1 MKNSEANKSKG
12 KEIRDTII
20 YLVCWIIGFGIF
32 IIGGMYFIARFTEAI
47 PSKKDIRERNIE
59 ILDAARIYKGE
70 EYTYTTLDYL
80 ERRRGIDINAE
91 HFPMGEVVDI
101 KGIEIYDT
109 VLKLYLKN
117 YKYFFPEMV
126 ELHPEIQTMTAED
139 VYNQIRKNK
148 TAEKKQGV
156 PWDKE
161 TAKLSP
167 LDYLKYFSLF
177 KGCQMT
183 NDCLKAYDM
192 YLEETGELLCKNYL
206 YC

>member
-1 MKNSEANKSKG
+1 
-12 KEIRDTII
+12 
-20 YLVCWIIGFGIF
+20 
-32 IIGGMYFIARFTEAI
+32 
-47 PSKKDIRERNIE
+47 
-59 ILDAARIYKGE
+59 
-70 EYTYTTLDYL
+70 
-80 ERRRGIDINAE
+80 
-91 HFPMGEVVDI
+91 MGEVVDI

-161 TAKLSP
+161 TAKLTP

-183 NDCLKAYDM
+183 NDYLYDCLKAYDM